1 MLEPE
6 AQGNQSSSNLHG
18 DRGLYWLKEN
28 KMDHILSASGD
39 AVLRGTGKGG
49 GGGGGG
55 ASGCVSGN
63 VRDSTDSSLP

>member
-1 MLEPE
+1 MLQPE

-18 DRGLYWLKEN
+18 DRELYLLKEN

-49 GGGGGG
+49 G
-55 ASGCVSGN
+55 ASGCASGN
-63 VRDSTDSSLP
+63 VRDFTDSSLP